1 MDEKESS
8 QIHVVPAFNL
18 NNGNYKKQ
26 PQPSSPTI
34 IVVARQPDIA
44 AIHTFLAK
52 TPTPPS
58 GQTRAGCDPLPSR
71 CIPAR
76 LLILAIASRPYSH
89 SGGVPSAEL
98 LRACAA
104 LARVADSYTGFYFFI
119 LARGLR
125 HPREQKQKWLIK
137 RGKTSQPDVGGLN
150 PLCHFSSGKH
160 LNTLHAALTVL
171 R

>member
-58 GQTRAGCDPLPSR
+58 GQTWAGGDPPPSR
-71 CIPAR
+71 CVPAR
-76 LLILAIASRPYSH
+76 LLILAIASHPYSH
-89 SGGVPSAEL
+89 SGGVP

-104 LARVADSYTGFYFFI
+104 LARVADSYTGFYFFLFWPEASGI
-119 LARGLR
+119 LENKSKNG
-125 HPREQKQKWLIK
+125 
-137 RGKTSQPDVGGLN
+137 
-150 PLCHFSSGKH
+150 
-160 LNTLHAALTVL
+160 
-171 R
+171 